1 MCKIDLLF
9 KILIIL
15 IMADF
20 KKSIIPILKNR
31 KEFDS
36 VIKKGVVCI
45 MFFAEWCGHCVNT
58 KPNYEKA
65 SLMVKCNSSND
76 KCNDNIKCYFIDGE
90 NEELVNSIHS
100 TEKYK
105 VDGFPTIVKYIDGKY
120 KEMYTGERSD
130 KLLGIF
136 MLK

>member
-1 MCKIDLLF
+1 MT
-9 KILIIL
+9 
-15 IMADF
+15 DF
-20 KKSIIPILKNR
+20 NKSIIPILKTR

-58 KPNYEKA
+58 KPKFEKA
-65 SLMVKCNSSND
+65 SLMVKCNSSSD
-76 KCNDNIKCYFIDGE
+76 KCNDNIRCYFINGE
-90 NEELVNSIHS
+90 NEELIKSIQS

-105 VDGFPTIVKYIDGKY
+105 VNGFPTIVKYNNGVY
-120 KEMYTGERSD
+120 KEMYNGERTD
-130 KLLGIF
+130 TLLGIF